1 MVRVP
6 HVDQIVQGVEV
17 HLTRPVR
24 KPSDARREGRVPGDI
39 RLREIVPGVQRR
51 RLVRVEPADARRH
64 DRVLALHQADD
75 LDARLAHV
83 GLDHLG
89 VVRRRLRAVE
99 RLVRVLVGVVEPQVA
114 NGLKTLPA
122 DLAPSRRAVARFGVG
137 RAPQRRRVAVGLLCK
152 VRERVRVV
160 HDLRGHRRAVALG
173 RTRRPQETS

>member
-1 MVRVP
+1 MRVP
-6 HVDQIVQGVEV
+6 DVDQIVQGVEV

-83 GLDHLG
+83 GLDHLR
-89 VVRRRLRAVE
+89 VMRRRFGAIQRF
-99 RLVRVLVGVVEPQVA
+99 VRMLVGVVEP
-114 NGLKTLPA
+114 
-122 DLAPSRRAVARFGVG
+122 
-137 RAPQRRRVAVGLLCK
+137 
-152 VRERVRVV
+152 
-160 HDLRGHRRAVALG
+160 
-173 RTRRPQETS
+173 

>member
-1 MVRVP
+1 MRVP

-17 HLTRPVR
+17 HLTASIG
-24 KPSDARREGRVPGDI
+24 KPRDARREGRVPGDI
-39 RLREIVPGVQRR
+39 RLREVVPGVQRR

-99 RLVRVLVGVVEPQVA
+99 RFVRVLV
-114 NGLKTLPA
+114 
-122 DLAPSRRAVARFGVG
+122 
-137 RAPQRRRVAVGLLCK
+137 
-152 VRERVRVV
+152 RVV
-160 HDLRGHRRAVALG
+160 Q
-173 RTRRPQETS
+173 P

>member
-1 MVRVP
+1 MRVP
-6 HVDQIVQGVEV
+6 HIHQIVQGVEV

-24 KPSDARREGRVPGDI
+24 KTRDAQREGRVPGDI

-89 VVRRRLRAVE
+89 VVRRRFGAVE
-99 RLVRVLVGVVEPQVA
+99 RFVRMLVRVVQP
-114 NGLKTLPA
+114 
-122 DLAPSRRAVARFGVG
+122 
-137 RAPQRRRVAVGLLCK
+137 
-152 VRERVRVV
+152 
-160 HDLRGHRRAVALG
+160 
-173 RTRRPQETS
+173 

>member
-24 KPSDARREGRVPGDI
+24 KTRDARREGRVPGDI
-39 RLREIVPGVQRR
+39 RLREVIPCVHRR
-51 RLVRVEPADARRH
+51 SLIGVEPTDAGRH

-89 VVRRRLRAVE
+89 VVRRRFRAVQSFV
-99 RLVRVLVGVVEPQVA
+99 RMLVRVVQP
-114 NGLKTLPA
+114 
-122 DLAPSRRAVARFGVG
+122 
-137 RAPQRRRVAVGLLCK
+137 
-152 VRERVRVV
+152 
-160 HDLRGHRRAVALG
+160 
-173 RTRRPQETS
+173 